1 MLFAQRH
8 PQRGL
13 IVAPYSAR
21 CYVPTLSEWYRMTC
35 PGHSPCRTVSAFEN
49 LCQPGG
55 QAQLI
60 TLVCEDLQQFRP
72 NAIRPIIQSLP
83 QIECVCLLPA
93 SRSTAGYGSLHEY
106 TGECRRWQY
115 ADDPSVGR
123 LPKGKRPPLPGT
135 TELTE
140 LLGYSQLLRRCRPVC
155 SFEEGYRRAGLS
167 NLGIVFANVGSSV
180 F

>member
-1 MLFAQRH
+1 MLFARRH

-13 IVAPYSAR
+13 IVAPYSAG

-35 PGHSPCRTVSAFEN
+35 PGHSPCRTGSAFEN

-55 QAQLI
+55 QAQPI
-60 TLVCEDLQQFRP
+60 TLVCEDLLQFRP
-72 NAIRPIIQSLP
+72 NPIRPIIQSLP

-115 ADDPSVGR
+115 ADDQSIGR
-123 LPKGKRPPLPGT
+123 LPKGKRPPVPGT

-140 LLGYSQLLRRCRPVC
+140 QLVTANYCAGADQSAHLRRAIDV
-155 SFEEGYRRAGLS
+155 L
-167 NLGIVFANVGSSV
+167 VFRTLALCLPMGDRSV